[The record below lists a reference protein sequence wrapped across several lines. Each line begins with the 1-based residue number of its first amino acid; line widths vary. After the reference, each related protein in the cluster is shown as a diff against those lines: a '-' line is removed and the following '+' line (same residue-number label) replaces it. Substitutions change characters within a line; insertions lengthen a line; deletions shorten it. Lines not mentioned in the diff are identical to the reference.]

1 MLNLNDNQS
10 VAYSIDNEEGDST
23 NEYSHTLALPGI
35 LSNDDSHTDDERA
48 TSKGGDS
55 RVNAQMRQQYLTL
68 LERTLRN
75 NYRKQ
80 MSAINTDINESTIH
94 SLATYLELKALKRC
108 LVFSL
113 YQNAVFEMVHEIRRE
128 TIKQRPYRRDKI
140 CGTMKRGKSK
150 DVTTLTAELMEVS
163 STTGKL
169 NVVHVIDDDSGEE
182 SCVIEPQPLDDEA
195 GNLSL
200 DARIKDFEQR
210 LEAAEQTVVRCNL
223 IGSKD
228 IESPSD
234 RTSPADLSSDT
245 GATSSKRRR
254 IDSCYSQVPV
264 LMAPKSTLA
273 TKEIIV
279 VPDDDEL
286 TKELSALFSSDAE
299 LDIFSDTNN
308 PQIEAIF
315 LEIDRFDPNLIMECQ
330 TKSQIE
336 SEEMSQ
342 VTMPCEYPS
351 PRMRTPTP
359 KPNQSIELN
368 ANSTIDLKESM
379 WPCELHMQRMR
390 LRQVWSQKSES
401 EFRNI
406 EKIKRKFTALF
417 GACDEA
423 YDEDCE
429 GPYSPSIEL
438 ADPILLGSC
447 LKRIA
452 PWVVKH
458 LMVPMRRG
466 LIADRYLFK
475 KLAKH
480 IAEGV
485 LALNQYPGENC
496 VSTRFHRLR
505 TYTK

>member
-1 MLNLNDNQS
+1 MLNSSDNQS
-10 VAYSIDNEEGDST
+10 VSHSIDNEDGDST
-23 NEYSHTLALPGI
+23 DEHSHRLGLPGI
-35 LSNDDSHTDDERA
+35 LSTDDSHTDDELS
-48 TSKGGDS
+48 TSKDDDR
-55 RVNAQMRQQYLTL
+55 RVTAQTRQQYLTL

-80 MSAINTDINESTIH
+80 MNANNADGRPVNESTIND
-94 SLATYLELKALKRC
+94 LAMYLELKALKRC
-108 LVFSL
+108 LVFPL

-128 TIKQRPYRRDKI
+128 TIKQRPYRRDKMGGSI
-140 CGTMKRGKSK
+140 KRGKSR
-150 DVTTLTAELMEVS
+150 DVTTMTADLMEVT

-169 NVVHVIDDDSGEE
+169 DVVHVIDDDSSEE
-182 SCVIEPQPLDDEA
+182 CCAIGPKPLDDEA
-195 GNLSL
+195 GQLSL
-200 DARIKDFEQR
+200 DARIEDFERR
-210 LEAAEQTVVRCNL
+210 LDAAKQTVVRCNL
-223 IGSKD
+223 IRSRD
-228 IESPSD
+228 IQSPAEH
-234 RTSPADLSSDT
+234 TSPANLTSAT
-245 GATSSKRRR
+245 GPTSSKRLRV
-254 IDSCYSQVPV
+254 DSQGSQATI
-264 LMAPKSTLA
+264 LMSPAKTPTA
-273 TKEIIV
+273 KEIIV

-286 TKELSALFSSDAE
+286 TKELNALFSSDAE
-299 LDIFSDTNN
+299 SDIFSDTNN

-330 TKSQIE
+330 TESQME

-342 VTMPCEYPS
+342 ETLPCENPS
-351 PRMRTPTP
+351 PRMHTPAPAP
-359 KPNQSIELN
+359 KPSQPIALN
-368 ANSTIDLKESM
+368 DNLTVDLKESM

-390 LRQVWSQKSES
+390 LRQVYAQRSES
-401 EFRNI
+401 EFRNTV
-406 EKIKRKFTALF
+406 KIKRKFTALF
-417 GACDEA
+417 GACDQA
-423 YDEDCE
+423 FDEDFE

-485 LALNQYPGENC
+485 LAVNQYPGENC
-496 VSTRFHRLR
+496 V
-505 TYTK
+505 